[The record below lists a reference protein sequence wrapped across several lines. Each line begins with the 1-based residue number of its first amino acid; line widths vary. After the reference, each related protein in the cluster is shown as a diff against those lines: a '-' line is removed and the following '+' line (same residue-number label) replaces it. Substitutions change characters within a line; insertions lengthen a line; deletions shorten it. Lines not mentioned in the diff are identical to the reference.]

1 MMLGMDVRLPRS
13 GACPQ
18 PARAGRMSEGFDGAH
33 PRAWL
38 LTILR
43 NAQVNRTRRRRPEL
57 LDDPEAALDRLATE
71 GSGAEE
77 PETVV
82 VGETFDAVVAGA
94 LAARPD
100 RFRRAVR
107 LVDVDGLSYAE
118 AAQVLGVPVG
128 TVMSRLHY
136 ARKKLQEKLKA
147 FL

>member
-13 GACPQ
+13 GASPQ
-18 PARAGRMSEGFDGAH
+18 PARAGRMSESFDGAH

-128 TVMSRLHY
+128 TVMSRLY
-136 ARKKLQEKLKA
+136 RARTRMRRGLA
-147 FL
+147 AVA